1 MASGIYNKLKANLAN
16 KIVDIEVDTLKIAL
30 LDSNHSF
37 DADNN
42 TWADVSANEVVGT
55 GYTAGGATLANASV
69 TQDNT
74 NDLAKIDADDV
85 VWSGS
90 TITASFA
97 VIYDDTLANKDLIC
111 CIDFGGDVSSTNG
124 DFTIEFNASGI
135 ITIT

>member
-90 TITASFA
+90 TVTAAFA

-135 ITIT
+135 MTIT